1 MKKLTFYCFLS
12 ILSYGATITIVGPA
26 LAEIQESFLLTQ
38 SELGMFMSFL
48 SFGLIISV
56 LLGGYFAD
64 RFSTKWVGISGQL
77 FLSLG
82 LNIFSLTS
90 EFYIGLFAFF
100 LMGVGGG
107 LIEVVTNTLIAE
119 LYTDRR
125 AALLNI
131 LHAFFGIGALIGPFF
146 CGYLIDSGYGWEV
159 VYQIAGFFSGI
170 VVLLFMSTKFPKKI
184 ETEKI
189 DPRYFVKI
197 VTTPFMIIL
206 GILTILYVGSE
217 MGINYWSVFYMEN
230 SLGAP
235 KVTASSY
242 LTFFWF
248 AMTGGRFI
256 CYLLA
261 KWINEKKLLFSLSV
275 FSLAFYTIFLL
286 GDRPEVSGTALVFVG
301 LFFSGIFPLIISLGI
316 GSFPKSPNT
325 TNGFLLACMGSGVLI
340 FPFAVGAISNKFTL
354 MAGMA
359 SISLFLFIFIVLSL
373 SLFMRRLSG
382 KS

>member
-26 LAEIQESFLLTQ
+26 LTEIQDSFLLTR

-64 RFSTKWVGISGQL
+64 RFNTRWVGISGQIS
-77 FLSLG
+77 LSLG
-82 LNIFSLTS
+82 LYLFSLTS
-90 EFYIGLFAFF
+90 KFSVGLFAFF

-119 LYTDRR
+119 LYRDKR
-125 AALLNI
+125 AALLNM
-131 LHAFFGIGALIGPFF
+131 LHAFFGIGALLGPFF
-146 CGYLIDSGYGWEV
+146 CGHLLNSGYGWET

-170 VVLLFMSTKFPKKI
+170 VVLLFLSTAFPSKI
-184 ETEKI
+184 EPEKI
-189 DPRYFVKI
+189 DPRYFFKI
-197 VTTPFMIIL
+197 TTTPFMILL

-242 LTFFWF
+242 LTFFWV

-261 KWINEKKLLFSLSV
+261 KRVSEKKLLSGLSLC
-275 FSLAFYTIFLL
+275 SLAFYALFLL
-286 GDRPEVSGTALVFVG
+286 STKPEISGAFLVCVG

-316 GSFPKSPNT
+316 GFFPSSPNT

-340 FPFAVGAISNKFTL
+340 FPFAVGAISNKFSLTT
-354 MAGMA
+354 GMV
-359 SISLFLFIFIVLSL
+359 SILLFILVFLALSL
-373 SLFMRRLSG
+373 LLFMKRFSG